1 MIKTYT
7 YTSTY
12 RKKDGT
18 LSTYTHNI
26 KYVRKKR
33 EIPEEV
39 KQEIINK
46 WLVGVTKIRLRK
58 DYNLSQR
65 KLDDI
70 LLPVQLGGNFEIT
83 QGETKKE
90 VESDLDSIPAS
101 DDELVFSPRTPQ
113 PFELDIERCKYL
125 PMKNEIWKFVEMNEA
140 I

>member
-26 KYVRKKR
+26 KYVTKKR

-46 WLVGVTKIRLRK
+46 WLAGVTKIRLRK

-70 LLPVQLGGNFEIT
+70 LLPVQLGGNFEKSEKLN
-83 QGETKKE
+83 QAKKE

-113 PFELDIERCKYL
+113 PIDLDIERCKYL
-125 PMKNEIWKFVEMNEA
+125 PMKNEIWKFVE
-140 I
+140 